1 MREAADYAAAAR
13 AMLISRRKMEQY
25 FPDLFADPAR
35 DMLLDLFV
43 AIEEGRELSV
53 TSCCIAAMVPPT
65 TALRWLALLKEQGLV
80 LEEADTR
87 DRRQKLLHLAP
98 AAREQMRQFIDAID
112 PVRPAVHDIPPA
124 IRP

>member
-1 MREAADYAAAAR
+1 MMKEAAQYAAVAR
-13 AMLISRRKMEQY
+13 AMLASRRKMEHY
-25 FPDLFADPAR
+25 FPGLFADPAR

-43 AIEEGRELSV
+43 AIEEDRAVSV

-65 TALRWLALLKEQGLV
+65 TALRWLALLKQQGLV

-98 AAREQMRQFIDAID
+98 HARAQMREFIDLMEM
-112 PVRPAVHDIPPA
+112 P
-124 IRP
+124 

>member
-1 MREAADYAAAAR
+1 MKEAADYAAAAR
-13 AMLISRRKMEQY
+13 AMLASRRRMEQY

-43 AIEEGRELSV
+43 AAEEGREMSV

-65 TALRWLALLKEQGLV
+65 TALRWLALLKQQGLV
-80 LEEADTR
+80 LEEPDTR

-98 AAREQMRQFIDAID
+98 YARAQMREFIDTIEN
-112 PVRPAVHDIPPA
+112 PPRA
-124 IRP
+124 GAD